1 MVFGMNME
9 NRVKRLFVILS
20 ASVFLFSSCS
30 GLPSENPEDFSVVF
44 SWDTGALPPQYHY
57 SYTIT
62 IGPGPQGQFVYQPGY
77 DTQDQT
83 NLWVAGF
90 VLTQGQLDSLYESL
104 KGLGIMRSRWNT
116 GAGLVGG
123 SNTDIII
130 TAYGKEYHVPSI
142 AELEEGDRG
151 RVDEAMED
159 IRGMVPKDI
168 WDEMEARQ
176 QAYEQKFE
184 Y

>member
-1 MVFGMNME
+1 M
-9 NRVKRLFVILS
+9 KRLIFILS
-20 ASVFLFSSCS
+20 ATVFVFSSCS
-30 GLPSENPEDFSVVF
+30 GLPAETPEDFSVVF
-44 SWDTGALPPQYHY
+44 SWDTGALPPRYHY

-62 IGPGPQGQFVYQPGY
+62 IGPGLQGQFVYQPGY
-77 DTQDQT
+77 DAQDRT
-83 NLWVAGF
+83 NMWVADF
-90 VLTQGQLDSLYESL
+90 ALTQGHLDSLYASL
-104 KGLGIMRSRWNT
+104 KDLGMMQSRWNT

-130 TAYGKEYHVPSI
+130 TAYAKEYRVPSI

-151 RVDEAMED
+151 SVEDAMGD
-159 IRGMVPKDI
+159 IRGAVPQDI

-176 QAYEQKFE
+176 QAYEENFE